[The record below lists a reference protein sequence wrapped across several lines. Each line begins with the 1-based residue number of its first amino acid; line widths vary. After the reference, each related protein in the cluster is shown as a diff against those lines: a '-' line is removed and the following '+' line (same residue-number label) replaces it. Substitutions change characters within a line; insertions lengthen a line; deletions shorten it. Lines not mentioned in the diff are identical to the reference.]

1 MTPELAPKSDSR
13 LISTGRLAAALT
25 LSLLLAPW
33 PGGRANAA
41 DPPGILNHQGRI
53 AVDGTNFDGDGQF
66 KFALVNAAGDTSYWS
81 NDGTSTTGDEPTDAV
96 PVTLSKGHYSV
107 LLGDAPMVAIP
118 ASAFAE
124 NTDVR
129 MRIWFSA
136 DGGASFE
143 QLAPD
148 RRIAAVGYALAAPA
162 ATGGGTIHA
171 NVLALPTTTAS
182 AGIITMNGDRLIHT
196 LGTRNFFAGPN
207 AGNLTL
213 TGADNTAV
221 GNNAMLN
228 NTTGASN
235 VAFGA
240 RALEANTTG
249 NVNTAVGQGSMAQNT
264 TGFGNTAL
272 GEDTLT
278 SNTIGITNTA
288 IGQDS
293 LRSNTEGSTNTA
305 VGEDSLQTNTT
316 GSGNTAIGENAMR
329 LNTTADGNTAV
340 GQLALENNTTGA
352 RNIAIGDAAG
362 RLLTTGDDNIMIGN
376 LGVAAEGN
384 TIRIGTG
391 QTRAFV
397 AGIRGI
403 TTGAA
408 NAVSVM
414 IDSNGQ
420 LGTVS
425 SSRRYKQ
432 NIRPMEDFGV
442 SDRIAK
448 LRPVTFEYQQA
459 QNGGE
464 HPVQFGLIAEEVA
477 EVFPELAV
485 FNEDGQPETV
495 KYHLL
500 APMLLEEVQK
510 QQSALAEKDAEIGNL
525 KARLE
530 SLEKAVSRMM
540 GAPAVE

>member
-1 MTPELAPKSDSR
+1 MLMPFTSPTPRRSLW
-13 LISTGRLAAALT
+13 RLAALFLAATLALLPALVT
-25 LSLLLAPW
+25 
-33 PGGRANAA
+33 AA

-53 AVDGTNFDGDGQF
+53 AVDGTNFNGAGQF

-81 NDGTSTTGDEPTDAV
+81 NDNTSTTGDEPTAGVSVAV
-96 PVTLSKGHYSV
+96 TQGHYAV
-107 LLGDAPMVAIP
+107 LLGDAPMVEIP
-118 ASAFAE
+118 ASVFAG
-124 NTDVR
+124 NADVR
-129 MRIWFSA
+129 LRIWFSA
-136 DGGASFE
+136 DGGTSFE

-162 ATGGGTIHA
+162 ATGGATISA

-182 AGIITMNGDRLIHT
+182 VGIITMNGDRLMHA

-221 GNNAMLN
+221 GDNAMLS

-235 VAFGA
+235 VAIGA

-264 TGFGNTAL
+264 TGVGNTAL
-272 GEDTLT
+272 GEDSLT

-288 IGQDS
+288 IGQDA

-305 VGEDSLQTNTT
+305 VGEDSLRANTT
-316 GSGNTAIGENAMR
+316 GSGNTAVGENAML

-340 GQLALENNTTGA
+340 GNQALENNTTGA

-362 RLLTTGDDNIMIGN
+362 RLLTTGDDNIMIGHT
-376 LGVAAEGN
+376 GSAAETT

-391 QTRAFV
+391 AQTRTFV
-397 AGIRGI
+397 DGIRGV
-403 TTGAA
+403 TTGQAD
-408 NAVSVM
+408 AVAVM

-432 NIRPMEDFGV
+432 NIRPMQQFGV
-442 SDRIAK
+442 SERLRQ
-448 LRPVTFEYQQA
+448 LRPVTFEYKQA

-485 FNEDGQPETV
+485 FNDEGQPETV

-510 QQSALAEKDAEIGNL
+510 QQSALEEKDAEIGNL

-530 SLEKAVSRMM
+530 SLEKAVSRLV
-540 GAPAVE
+540 GDKAGE